1 MKENFDK
8 AFLQTLKHEGG
19 YVNDKR
25 DPGGM
30 TNLGVTKRVWEEW
43 TGKKAS
49 EADMRAL
56 TPEKVKPLY
65 KARYWDK
72 VKGDELPSGI
82 DFVMYDFAVNS
93 GPSRAIRT
101 AQRITGTK
109 QDGVFGP
116 NTMARIMAYVEEND
130 AETFVITYQD
140 ERLLFLQSLSTFQ
153 TFGKGWT
160 RRVTEVEHQG
170 VALARTEVV

>member
-1 MKENFDK
+1 MRDNFDK

-30 TNLGVTKRVWEEW
+30 TNLGVTKRVWDDY
-43 TGKKAS
+43 TGRRAT
-49 EADMRAL
+49 EAEMRAL

-65 KARYWDK
+65 KKNYWDR
-72 VKGDELPSGI
+72 VAGDELPSGI
-82 DFVMYDFAVNS
+82 DFAIYDFAVNS

-109 QDGVFGP
+109 QDGVMGFH
-116 NTMARIMAYVEEND
+116 TMARIKAYCDTYD
-130 AETFVITYQD
+130 AETFVITYQH
-140 ERLLFLQSLSTFQ
+140 ERLAFLQSLSTFQ
-153 TFGKGWT
+153 TFGKGWS
-160 RRVTEVEHQG
+160 RRVAEVEDQG